1 MVVLHVAVYC
11 VCCSYMVA
19 LSLQEDTGS
28 TVPARDTTT
37 TTTAATTTA
46 TAAAATPAYN
56 QAADLSLTE

>member
-28 TVPARDTTT
+28 TVPTRDTT
-37 TTTAATTTA
+37 TTTAATTA
-46 TAAAATPAYN
+46 AAAAATPAYN

>member
-28 TVPARDTTT
+28 TVPTRDTT
-37 TTTAATTTA
+37 TTTAATTA
-46 TAAAATPAYN
+46 AAAAAAATPAYN
-56 QAADLSLTE
+56 QAAHLSLTE

>member
-28 TVPARDTTT
+28 TVPTRDTTT
-37 TTTAATTTA
+37 TTAAATTT
-46 TAAAATPAYN
+46 ATPAYN

>member
-28 TVPARDTTT
+28 TVPTRDTTT
-37 TTTAATTTA
+37 TTTAATTA
-46 TAAAATPAYN
+46 AAAATPAYN

>member
-1 MVVLHVAVYC
+1 MHVAVYC

-28 TVPARDTTT
+28 TVPTRDTTT
-37 TTTAATTTA
+37 TTTAT
-46 TAAAATPAYN
+46 TAAAAAVATPAYN